1 MSLIVEDGT
10 GVAGAESY
18 VTLAFADAYFGNRTH
33 LTIAVTWNAETDDAK
48 KEGALREA
56 SAYLDAKYGAYYK
69 GTVAGAV
76 QGLLWPRTGAAD
88 SADFALQPIPSELQR
103 ASCELAA
110 RALSEPLASDDAR
123 GGKVKRLKAGS
134 VEIEYADGAPVAT
147 VYGIVDGIMEPL
159 LNGKQGAAQWNWA

>member
-18 VTLAFADAYFGNRTH
+18 VTLVVADAYFDARTH
-33 LTIAVTWNAETDDAK
+33 LALFTTWDAATDAK

-69 GTVAGAV
+69 GLTAGAV

-88 SADFALQPIPSELQR
+88 SAGFALQPVPSELQR

-134 VEIEYADGAPVAT
+134 VEIEYADGAPVVT